1 MSRYIVGPDGTL
13 IEVDRGNDSDLHNL
27 KRASSGNG
35 RGRYF
40 SEKSSTV
47 AMLLCLLLGVFGVHK
62 FYVGKKGWG
71 IAYIFTYGLFGIA
84 IFIDPIIILFGQFKD
99 SDGKKLKTKMLTVLL
114 FFAYWGV
121 IMGIVLF
128 AFSNSGISIKM
139 VIDYVKEMLVNG

>member
-1 MSRYIVGPDGTL
+1 MCS
-13 IEVDRGNDSDLHNL
+13 SDL
-27 KRASSGNG
+27 
-35 RGRYF
+35 
-40 SEKSSTV
+40 
-47 AMLLCLLLGVFGVHK
+47 MLLCLLLGVFGVHK

-84 IFIDPIIILFGQFKD
+84 IFIDPLIILFGQFKD

-128 AFSNSGISIKM
+128 AFSNSGIPIKM